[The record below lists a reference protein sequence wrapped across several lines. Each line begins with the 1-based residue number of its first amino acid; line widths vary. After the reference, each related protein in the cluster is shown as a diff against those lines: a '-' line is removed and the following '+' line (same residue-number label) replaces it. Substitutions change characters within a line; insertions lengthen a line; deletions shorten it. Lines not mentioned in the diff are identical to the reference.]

1 MVVPNDGGRALRHL
15 TIPNILSLIR
25 LGMVPLFIVLALRGH
40 HAAAFFVFV
49 GAALTDALDG
59 YLARRLNQTS
69 RLGAFLD
76 PAADKLLMV
85 SGYIVY
91 TIPWVA
97 TWTLP
102 IWLTFTV
109 FIRDLTLVVFVYL
122 IYTRVRIRRFPPSI
136 AGKVSTIVQVV
147 VLAATIAS
155 NTFIAPLTTPMLLWL
170 HRLALVMT
178 LYSGADYLRRWE
190 IELRRG

>member
-1 MVVPNDGGRALRHL
+1 MVASGEGGGRPRHL
-15 TIPNILSLIR
+15 TIPNILSLFR
-25 LGMVPLFIVLALRGH
+25 LGMIPLFIALALRSH

-91 TIPWVA
+91 TITSVA

-102 IWLTFTV
+102 VWLTFTV
-109 FIRDLTLVVFVYL
+109 FIRDLTLVVFAYL
-122 IYTRVRIRRFPPSI
+122 IYTRVHIKRFPPSLV
-136 AGKVSTIVQVV
+136 GKISTIVQVV
-147 VLAATIAS
+147 VLAATIAA
-155 NTFIAPLTTPMLLWL
+155 NTFLAPLALPLLLWL

-190 IELRRG
+190 IELRRA

>member
-1 MVVPNDGGRALRHL
+1 MVVPSDRGGARRHL

-25 LGMVPLFIVLALRGH
+25 LGMIPLFIVLALRGH

-59 YLARRLNQTS
+59 YLARRLNQAS

-91 TIPWVA
+91 TITSVA

-109 FIRDLTLVVFVYL
+109 FIRDLTLVVFAYL
-122 IYTRVRIRRFPPSI
+122 IYTRVHIKRFPPSL
-136 AGKVSTIVQVV
+136 AGKISTIVQVV
-147 VLAATIAS
+147 VLAATIAA